1 MSYAYGTQLKSKED
15 QMSKTAREVMTPAGA
30 WPDDALGDAA
40 TARLSGG
47 GLHGQAAGAGDPPAI
62 GADDWID
69 QALVTMTQLKV
80 RRLPVVDR
88 GRLVGV
94 ISQGDLARSID
105 EPETWS
111 RLCS

>member
-1 MSYAYGTQLKSKED
+1 MSYPYGTQLELKED
-15 QMSKTAREVMTPAGA
+15 KMSKTAREIMTPSGA
-30 WPDDALGDAA
+30 WPDDVLGDAA

-47 GLHGQAAGAGDPPAI
+47 GLLGQAAGAGDPPAI

-94 ISQGDLARSID
+94 VDQGDLASSIE
-105 EPETWS
+105 EPGTWS
-111 RLCS
+111 SLCS

>member
-1 MSYAYGTQLKSKED
+1 MSYPYGTQLEPKED
-15 QMSKTAREVMTPAGA
+15 KMSKTAREVMTPAGA
-30 WPDDALGDAA
+30 WPDDALGDAV

-47 GLHGQAAGAGDPPAI
+47 GLLGQAAGAGEPPAI
-62 GADDWID
+62 RADDWID

-94 ISQGDLARSID
+94 VDQGNLASAIE
-105 EPETWS
+105 EPGTWS
-111 RLCS
+111 ELCS